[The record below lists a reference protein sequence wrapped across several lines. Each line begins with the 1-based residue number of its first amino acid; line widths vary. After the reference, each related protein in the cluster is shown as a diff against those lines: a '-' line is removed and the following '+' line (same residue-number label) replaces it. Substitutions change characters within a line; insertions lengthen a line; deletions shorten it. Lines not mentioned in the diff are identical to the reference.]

1 MLDVDQPSTSKP
13 TRPQAV
19 KVRLVL
25 ALCALLGLGA
35 YGTSASFTDAS
46 FVTASFQT
54 GTLDLTVAGS
64 NGIFAQGTPTEIS
77 VTQLTAAGM
86 YPGGPAGIAELRL
99 KNNGELPLNVSS
111 LIFTT
116 TNAGGTA
123 NDAGTTALG
132 QLARLKVLPFS
143 GAQAC
148 NAALMTGDGALIP
161 FGATVSSGLPTLTP
175 DGIAT
180 FCLKVNIPGTV
191 TNAPLAALNVDMR
204 VHIRVTA
211 VQV

>member
-1 MLDVDQPSTSKP
+1 MLDVDQPSTSKT

-25 ALCALLGLGA
+25 ALCALLGIGA
-35 YGTSASFTDAS
+35 YATSASFTDAS
-46 FVTASFQT
+46 FVKATFQI

-64 NGIFAQGTPTEIS
+64 DGVFAEGNPSEIS
-77 VTQLTAAGM
+77 LTQLTAAGI

-99 KNNGELPLNVSS
+99 KNNGQLPLTVSS
-111 LIFTT
+111 LAFTIS
-116 TNAGGTA
+116 NSLGLV

-132 QLARLKVLPFS
+132 QLARLKVLQYS

-148 NAALMTGDGALIP
+148 NATFMAGDGTLPVAT
-161 FGATVSSGLPTLTP
+161 TVSTSLPTLAAGTV
-175 DGIAT
+175 AT
-180 FCLKVNIPGTV
+180 FCLKVNIPSSV

-204 VHIRVTA
+204 MHILVTA
-211 VQV
+211 VQA